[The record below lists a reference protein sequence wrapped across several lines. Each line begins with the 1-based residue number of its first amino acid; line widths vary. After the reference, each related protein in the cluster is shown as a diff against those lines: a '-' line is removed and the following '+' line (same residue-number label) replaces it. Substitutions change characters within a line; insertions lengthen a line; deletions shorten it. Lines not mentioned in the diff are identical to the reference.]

1 MASGRFIMPVPQE
14 LDPSLEAI
22 RMRSLPLEA
31 PIDSFIAGAYVRR
44 SSLSYPIIR
53 QLLEIIRDLAARLY
67 QRP

>member
-1 MASGRFIMPVPQE
+1 MPVPQE